1 MDEAAQSP
9 LNDDEARL
17 AVLEN
22 EISQAEASLE
32 KDFASFAAE
41 KIASDESL
49 EEAFFEDKEEFI
61 KQILHLQ
68 NEFLKSL
75 QNKVDEAN
83 TLRGQIG
90 QKKAFDNIQAAADAF
105 DGKNLGVSSDTLLD
119 FFQKDLSPRAKATLE
134 SLEPSAFF
142 EELYKLYTQ
151 GAKKEEQREELPQRL
166 NASSASVESGG
177 DSLVTQRF

>member
-1 MDEAAQSP
+1 MDEAAQAP

-32 KDFASFAAE
+32 NDFASFAAQ
-41 KIASDESL
+41 KLNSDEGL

-83 TLRGQIG
+83 ELRGQIG
-90 QKKAFDNIQAAADAF
+90 QKKAFDTIQAAADAF
-105 DGKNLGVSSDTLLD
+105 DAQNLGVSSDELLD
-119 FFQKDLSPRAKATLE
+119 FFQKDLSPRAKANLE
-134 SLEPSAFF
+134 NLEPSAFF
-142 EELYKLYTQ
+142 EKLYSFTQ
-151 GAKKEEQREELPQRL
+151 GAKEEQSEELPQRL

>member
-32 KDFASFAAE
+32 QDFASFAAE

-49 EEAFFEDKEEFI
+49 EELYFEDKEEFI

-83 TLRGQIG
+83 ELRGQIG

-105 DGKNLGVSSDTLLD
+105 DAQNLGVSSDELLD
-119 FFQKDLSPRAKATLE
+119 FFQKDLSPRAKANLE

-142 EELYKLYTQ
+142 EELYKLYQ
-151 GAKKEEQREELPQRL
+151 GENKEQESEELPQRL

>member
-32 KDFASFAAE
+32 QDFASFAAE

-49 EEAFFEDKEEFI
+49 EELYFEDKEEFI

-83 TLRGQIG
+83 ELRGQIG

-105 DGKNLGVSSDTLLD
+105 DAQNLGVSADALLD
-119 FFQKDLSPRAKATLE
+119 FFQKDLSPRAKANLE

-142 EELYKLYTQ
+142 EELYKLYQ
-151 GAKKEEQREELPQRL
+151 GENKEQESEELPQRL

>member
-32 KDFASFAAE
+32 QDFASFAAE
-41 KIASDESL
+41 KLASDESL
-49 EEAFFEDKEEFI
+49 EELYFEDKEEFI

-83 TLRGQIG
+83 ELRGQIG

-105 DGKNLGVSSDTLLD
+105 DARNLGVSSDELLD
-119 FFQKDLSPRAKATLE
+119 FFQKDLSPRAKANLE

-142 EELYKLYTQ
+142 EELYKLYQGETQ
-151 GAKKEEQREELPQRL
+151 EQSEELPQRL

>member
-32 KDFASFAAE
+32 QDFASFAAE

-49 EEAFFEDKEEFI
+49 EELYFEDKEEFI

-105 DGKNLGVSSDTLLD
+105 DAQNLGVSSDELLD
-119 FFQKDLSPRAKATLE
+119 FFQKDLSPRAKANLE

-142 EELYKLYTQ
+142 EELYKLYQ
-151 GAKKEEQREELPQRL
+151 GENKEQESEELPQRL

>member
-32 KDFASFAAE
+32 QDFASFAAE

-49 EEAFFEDKEEFI
+49 EELYFEDKEEFI

-83 TLRGQIG
+83 ELRGQIG

-105 DGKNLGVSSDTLLD
+105 DAQNLGVSSDELLD
-119 FFQKDLSPRAKATLE
+119 FFQKDLSPRAKANLE
-134 SLEPSAFF
+134 SLEPSEFF
-142 EELYKLYTQ
+142 EELYKLYQ
-151 GAKKEEQREELPQRL
+151 GENKEQESEELPQRL

>member
-22 EISQAEASLE
+22 EISQAETSLE
-32 KDFASFAAE
+32 NDFASFAAQ
-41 KIASDESL
+41 KLNSDEGL

-90 QKKAFDNIQAAADAF
+90 QKKAFDTIQAAADAF
-105 DGKNLGVSSDTLLD
+105 DGKNLGVSSDALLD
-119 FFQKDLSPRAKATLE
+119 FFQKDLSPRAKANLE

-151 GAKKEEQREELPQRL
+151 GAKEEQSEELPQRL

>member
-32 KDFASFAAE
+32 NDFASFAAQ
-41 KIASDESL
+41 KLNSDEGL

-83 TLRGQIG
+83 ELRGQIG
-90 QKKAFDNIQAAADAF
+90 QKKAFDTIQAAADAF
-105 DGKNLGVSSDTLLD
+105 DAQNLGVSSDALLD
-119 FFQKDLSPRAKATLE
+119 FFQKDLSPRAKANLE
-134 SLEPSAFF
+134 NLEPSAFF
-142 EELYKLYTQ
+142 EELYKLYQGETQ
-151 GAKKEEQREELPQRL
+151 EQSEELPQRL

>member
-32 KDFASFAAE
+32 GDFASFAAAKLE
-41 KIASDESL
+41 NDEALSEL
-49 EEAFFEDKEEFI
+49 FFEDKESFI
-61 KQILHLQ
+61 KSILSLQ

-83 TLRGQIG
+83 ELRGQIG

-105 DGKNLGVSSDTLLD
+105 DAQNLGVSSDTLLD
-119 FFQKDLSPRAKATLE
+119 FFQKDLSPRAKANLE

-142 EELYKLYTQ
+142 EELYKLYQ
-151 GAKKEEQREELPQRL
+151 GENKEQESEELPQRL

>member
-1 MDEAAQSP
+1 MDEATQSP

-32 KDFASFAAE
+32 QDFAKYAVE

-49 EEAFFEDKEEFI
+49 EELYFEDKEEFI

-83 TLRGQIG
+83 ELRGQIG

-105 DGKNLGVSSDTLLD
+105 DTRNLGVSSDELLD
-119 FFQKDLSPRAKATLE
+119 FFQKDLSPRAKANLE

-142 EELYKLYTQ
+142 EELYKLYEGENKT
-151 GAKKEEQREELPQRL
+151 EESEELPQRL

>member
-1 MDEAAQSP
+1 MDEAAQAPS
-9 LNDDEARL
+9 DEARL

-41 KIASDESL
+41 KLNNDESL
-49 EEAFFEDKEEFI
+49 AELFFEDKEEFI

-83 TLRGQIG
+83 SLRDQIG

-119 FFQKDLSPRAKATLE
+119 FFQKDLSPRAKANLE

-142 EELYKLYTQ
+142 EELYKLYQSQT
-151 GAKKEEQREELPQRL
+151 EEQSEELPQRL

>member
-32 KDFASFAAE
+32 QDFASFAAE

-49 EEAFFEDKEEFI
+49 EELYFEDKEEFI

-83 TLRGQIG
+83 ELRGQIG

-105 DGKNLGVSSDTLLD
+105 DAQNLGVSSDELLD
-119 FFQKDLSPRAKATLE
+119 FFQKDLSPRAKANLE
-134 SLEPSAFF
+134 SLEPSEFF
-142 EELYKLYTQ
+142 NELYRLYQ
-151 GAKKEEQREELPQRL
+151 AQNQSSEEELPQRL

>member
-32 KDFASFAAE
+32 NDFASFAAQ
-41 KIASDESL
+41 KINSDESL

-90 QKKAFDNIQAAADAF
+90 QKKAFDTIQAAADAF
-105 DGKNLGVSSDTLLD
+105 DGKNLGVSSDELLD
-119 FFQKDLSPRAKATLE
+119 FFQKDLSPRAKANLE

-151 GAKKEEQREELPQRL
+151 GAKEEQSEELPQRL

-177 DSLVTQRF
+177 DNLVTQRF

>member
-32 KDFASFAAE
+32 QDFASFAAE

-49 EEAFFEDKEEFI
+49 EELYFEDKEEFI

-83 TLRGQIG
+83 ELRGQIG

-105 DGKNLGVSSDTLLD
+105 DAQNLGVSADTLLD
-119 FFQKDLSPRAKATLE
+119 FFQKDLSPRAKANLE

-142 EELYKLYTQ
+142 EELYKLYQ
-151 GAKKEEQREELPQRL
+151 GENKEQESEELPQRL

>member
-32 KDFASFAAE
+32 NDFASFAAQ
-41 KIASDESL
+41 KINSDESL

-83 TLRGQIG
+83 ELRGQIG
-90 QKKAFDNIQAAADAF
+90 QKKAFDTIQAAADAF
-105 DGKNLGVSSDTLLD
+105 DAQNLGVRSDALLD
-119 FFQKDLSPRAKATLE
+119 FFQKDLSPRAKANLE

-142 EELYKLYTQ
+142 EELYKLYQGETQ
-151 GAKKEEQREELPQRL
+151 EQSEELPQRL

>member
-32 KDFASFAAE
+32 QDFAKYAAE
-41 KIASDESL
+41 KLASDESL
-49 EEAFFEDKEEFI
+49 EELYFEDKEEFI

-83 TLRGQIG
+83 ELRGQIG

-105 DGKNLGVSSDTLLD
+105 DAQNLGVSSDTLLD
-119 FFQKDLSPRAKATLE
+119 FFQKDLSPRAKANLE

-142 EELYKLYTQ
+142 EELYKLYQ
-151 GAKKEEQREELPQRL
+151 GENKEQESEELPQRL

>member
-119 FFQKDLSPRAKATLE
+119 FFQKDLSPRVKATLE

-142 EELYKLYTQ
+142 EELYKLYQ
-151 GAKKEEQREELPQRL
+151 SQAGEQSEELPQRL